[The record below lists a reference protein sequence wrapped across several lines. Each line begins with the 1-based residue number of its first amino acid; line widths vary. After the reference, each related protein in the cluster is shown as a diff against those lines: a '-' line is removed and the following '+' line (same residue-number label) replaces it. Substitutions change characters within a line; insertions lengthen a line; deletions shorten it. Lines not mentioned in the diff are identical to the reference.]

1 MQNRQL
7 ARKGFRELLP
17 QLHSSHDIP
26 VTHCSQR
33 YQQTI
38 RERLGPY
45 LVKNRATRLP
55 EVPDARQ
62 NIDRRRVRRTRRG
75 TASRCCRLTKR
86 VEERRPVAAC
96 GGRSASLQQER
107 DGLLEGGIDFPQ

>member
-7 ARKGFRELLP
+7 ARKSFKRFCHN
-17 QLHSSHDIP
+17 LHSSHDTP
-26 VTHCSQR
+26 VTQSSQR

-38 RERLGPY
+38 RERLVPY

-96 GGRSASLQQER
+96 GGLSRACEHEE
-107 DGLLEGGIDFPQ
+107 DGSS